1 MAPCARALGLAPV
14 EEAVAAVLR
23 GAVALTAVAPTAVL
37 RGAVALTAV
46 VKPVAALLR
55 VTLLNA
61 VAVAQAMVAKPAAVV
76 RRIAMVAQAAVLS
89 VLVQAVV
96 AEQRAGVARG
106 GGSQAPPGRSMRA
119 TGVRRAES
127 ERAPH

>member
-1 MAPCARALGLAPV
+1 MAPCARALRLALV

-23 GAVALTAVAPTAVL
+23 GAVAPTAVL
-37 RGAVALTAV
+37 RGAV

-55 VTLLNA
+55 VTVLNA
-61 VAVAQAMVAKPAAVV
+61 LAVAQAMVAKPAAVV